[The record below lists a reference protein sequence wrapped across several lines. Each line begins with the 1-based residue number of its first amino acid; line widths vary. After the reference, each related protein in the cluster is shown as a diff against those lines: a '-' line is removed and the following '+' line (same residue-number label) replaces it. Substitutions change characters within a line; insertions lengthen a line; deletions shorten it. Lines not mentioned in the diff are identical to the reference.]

1 MAVSSPLRPE
11 TVVPMLRG
19 RFGHPY
25 VFVDVCP
32 STQRLLEDEHSE
44 GAVALT
50 EEQTEGRGRLGR
62 RWLSPPG
69 VSLLFSLLL
78 EPPVETARLPE
89 LTLVAGQAGAE
100 AIAQVTGLAPEIK
113 LPNDILVEGR
123 KTAGILA
130 EARDGRVVLGIGVN
144 VNVSGPDL
152 PQDTDPPAT
161 SLLLETGT
169 EVDRVELLVELL
181 DRLERAYDEWV
192 AATGT

>member
-1 MAVSSPLRPE
+1 LAVTSSLAPDS
-11 TVVPMLRG
+11 VVPRLRG

-25 VFVDVCP
+25 VFVEVCP
-32 STQRLLEDEHSE
+32 STQKLLGDEHSE

-62 RWLSPPG
+62 SWLSPPG

-89 LTLVAGQAGAE
+89 LTLVAGQACAE
-100 AIAQVTGLAPEIK
+100 AIANVTRLEPEIK
-113 LPNDILVEGR
+113 LPNDVLVGGR

-144 VNVSGPDL
+144 VNLRSDDL
-152 PQDTDPPAT
+152 PEETAS
-161 SLLLETGT
+161 SLLVETGS
-169 EVDRVELLVELL
+169 EVDRVELLVEIL
-181 DRLERAYDEWV
+181 DRLERAYDDWV
-192 AATGT
+192 ASTGS

>member
-1 MAVSSPLRPE
+1 MAVTSSLRLE
-11 TVVPMLRG
+11 TVVPRLRG

-25 VFVDVCP
+25 LFVDVCP
-32 STQRLLEDEHSE
+32 STQRLLGDEHSE

-62 RWLSPPG
+62 RWLSPSG

-89 LTLVAGQAGAE
+89 LTLVAGQTGAE

-130 EARDGRVVLGIGVN
+130 EARDGRVVLGIGIN
-144 VNVSGPDL
+144 VNVSAADL
-152 PQDTDPPAT
+152 PQDIDPPAT
-161 SLLLETGT
+161 SLLLETGS
-169 EVDRVELLVELL
+169 EVDRVGLLVELL

-192 AATGT
+192 ATTGT

>member
-1 MAVSSPLRPE
+1 LAVASSLSPE
-11 TVVPMLRG
+11 TVVPRLRG

-25 VFVDVCP
+25 VFVEVCP

-89 LTLVAGQAGAE
+89 LTLVAGQACAE
-100 AIAQVTGLAPEIK
+100 AIARITGLTPEIK
-113 LPNDILVEGR
+113 LPNDILVGGR

-130 EARDGRVVLGIGVN
+130 EARDGRVVLGIGIN
-144 VNVSGPDL
+144 VNVPAPEL
-152 PQDTDPPAT
+152 PRAIDPPAT
-161 SLLLETGT
+161 SLLLEAGR
-169 EVDRVELLVELL
+169 EIDRVELLVELL
-181 DRLERAYDEWV
+181 DRLERAYDRWV

>member
-1 MAVSSPLRPE
+1 LALASSLVPE
-11 TVVPMLRG
+11 AVVPRLRG

-25 VFVDVCP
+25 VFVEVCP
-32 STQRLLEDEHSE
+32 STQRLLGDELSE

-69 VSLLFSLLL
+69 VSLLFSVLL

-89 LTLVAGQAGAE
+89 LTVVAGKASAQAIGH
-100 AIAQVTGLAPEIK
+100 VTGLEPEIK
-113 LPNDILVEGR
+113 LPNDVLIGGR

-144 VNVSGPDL
+144 VNATAPDL
-152 PQDTDPPAT
+152 PQGIDPPAT
-161 SLLLETGT
+161 SLLLETGN
-169 EVDRVELLVELL
+169 EVDRVELLVEIL
-181 DRLERAYDEWV
+181 DRFERAYDDWV

>member
-1 MAVSSPLRPE
+1 MALASSLAPE
-11 TVVPMLRG
+11 TVVPRLRG

-25 VFVDVCP
+25 VFVELCP
-32 STQRLLEDEHSE
+32 STQRLLGDEHSE

-69 VSLLFSLLL
+69 VSLLFSVLL

-89 LTLVAGQAGAE
+89 LTVVAGKACAR
-100 AIAQVTGLAPEIK
+100 AIGHVTSLEPEIK
-113 LPNDILVEGR
+113 LPNDVLIGGR

-144 VNVSGPDL
+144 VNVAAPDL
-152 PQDTDPPAT
+152 PQGIDPPAT
-161 SLLLETGT
+161 SLLLEMGS
-169 EVDRVELLVELL
+169 EVDRVELLVEILG
-181 DRLERAYDEWV
+181 RLERAYDNWV
-192 AATGT
+192 AATDT

>member
-1 MAVSSPLRPE
+1 M
-11 TVVPMLRG
+11 VPRLRG

-25 VFVDVCP
+25 IFVNVCP
-32 STQRLLEDEHSE
+32 STQRLLGDEHSE

-78 EPPVETARLPE
+78 EPPVETAPLPE
-89 LTLVAGQAGAE
+89 LTLVAGRAGAE
-100 AIAQVTGLAPEIK
+100 AIAQVTALAPEIK
-113 LPNDILVEGR
+113 LPNDILVEGG

-144 VNVSGPDL
+144 VNVSELDL
-152 PQDTDPPAT
+152 PHGTDPRAT
-161 SLLLETGT
+161 SLLLETGS
-169 EVDRVELLVELL
+169 EVDRVELLVVLL
-181 DRLERAYDEWV
+181 DRLERAYDDWV
-192 AATGT
+192 ATTGT

>member
-1 MAVSSPLRPE
+1 LAVASSLTPE
-11 TVVPMLRG
+11 TVVPRLRG

-32 STQRLLEDEHSE
+32 STQRLLGDEHSE

-62 RWLSPPG
+62 PWLSPPG

-78 EPPVETARLPE
+78 EPPVQTARLPE
-89 LTLVAGQAGAE
+89 LTLVAGQACAQ
-100 AIAQVTGLAPEIK
+100 AIAHVTNLTPEIK
-113 LPNDILVEGR
+113 LPNDILIGGR
-123 KTAGILA
+123 KSA
-130 EARDGRVVLGIGVN
+130 
-144 VNVSGPDL
+144 PDL
-152 PQDTDPPAT
+152 PQGIEPPAT
-161 SLLLETGT
+161 SLLLESGS

-181 DRLERAYDEWV
+181 DRLERAYDNWV

>member
-1 MAVSSPLRPE
+1 LAVSSSLSPE
-11 TVVPMLRG
+11 IVVPRLRG

-25 VFVDVCP
+25 VFVEVCP
-32 STQRLLEDEHSE
+32 STQRLLGDELSE

-69 VSLLFSLLL
+69 VSLLFSVLL
-78 EPPVETARLPE
+78 EPAVETAQLPQ
-89 LTLVAGQAGAE
+89 LTTVAGQACAE
-100 AIAQVTGLAPEIK
+100 TIAHATGLEPEIK
-113 LPNDILVEGR
+113 LPNDILVGGR

-144 VNVSGPDL
+144 VNVTAPDL
-152 PQDTDPPAT
+152 PQGIDPPAT
-161 SLLLETGT
+161 SLLLETGS
-169 EVDRVELLVELL
+169 EVDRAELLVEIL
-181 DRLERAYDEWV
+181 DRLERAYDDWV

>member
-1 MAVSSPLRPE
+1 MASSLAPE
-11 TVVPMLRG
+11 FIVPRLHG

-25 VFVDVCP
+25 VFAEQCA
-32 STQRLLEDEHSE
+32 STQRLLGDQHSE

-62 RWLSPPG
+62 SWLSPPG
-69 VSLLFSLLL
+69 ASLLFSVLL

-89 LTLVAGQAGAE
+89 LTVVAGGACAQAIE
-100 AIAQVTGLAPEIK
+100 DVTGIEPEIK
-113 LPNDILVEGR
+113 LPNDVLIGGR

-144 VNVSGPDL
+144 VNVTAPDL
-152 PQDTDPPAT
+152 PQGIDPPAT
-161 SLLLETGT
+161 SLLLETGS
-169 EVDRVELLVELL
+169 EVDRVELLLEIL
-181 DRLERAYDEWV
+181 DLLERAYGDWV